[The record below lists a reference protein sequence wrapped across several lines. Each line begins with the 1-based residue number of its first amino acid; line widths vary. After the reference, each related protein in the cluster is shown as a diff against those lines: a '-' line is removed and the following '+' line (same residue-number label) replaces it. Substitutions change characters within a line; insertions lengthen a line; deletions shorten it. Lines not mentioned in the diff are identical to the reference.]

1 MLTVH
6 YIHKTVFD
14 YIYLKITHQIKER
27 ETTVN
32 LLIFNFSLQNSTFFK
47 FYLQYNKGKL
57 FNKLPK
63 TIKTNKI

>member
-1 MLTVH
+1 MQIHVNSS

-32 LLIFNFSLQNSTFFK
+32 LLIFNFSLQNSTFLNFICNITK
-47 FYLQYNKGKL
+47 ESYLTSCLKQ
-57 FNKLPK
+57 
-63 TIKTNKI
+63 